1 MAEEQRTVVIETR
14 ASGTTDKLAQLM
26 ARIQDE
32 LQETVRIDDL
42 VLRNAREYLL
52 VREWRKR
59 EREKV
64 VQEMTQMLRN
74 ECDNK

>member
-74 ECDNK
+74 ECENK

>member
-52 VREWRKR
+52 FREWRKR